1 MAIEDPYASVGEAK
15 RKTCVPCYQVKVK
28 GHDFV
33 LVGFA
38 YRRARI
44 ARDRRPRYPRMNAS
58 PSPPIVTCTCWLLDQ
73 RLLQADTKPSLA
85 PLVRPLSLLSPPF
98 AQRGAIRPFATARAG
113 SKRWVL
119 TTRRR

>member
-1 MAIEDPYASVGEAK
+1 MKWPSRIPAASVGEAK

-58 PSPPIVTCTCWLLDQ
+58 PSPPIVTRCWRLDQ

-85 PLVRPLSLLSPPF
+85 PLVRPLSRLSPPF
-98 AQRGAIRPFATARAG
+98 AQRAQSAHLRLPARAASVG
-113 SKRWVL
+113 F
-119 TTRRR
+119 

>member
-1 MAIEDPYASVGEAK
+1 MKRPSRIPAASVGEAK

-58 PSPPIVTCTCWLLDQ
+58 PSPPIVTRCWRLDQ

-85 PLVRPLSLLSPPF
+85 PPLYVRYPDCPRRSPNGRNPPICDCP
-98 AQRGAIRPFATARAG
+98 RG
-113 SKRWVL
+113 
-119 TTRRR
+119 